1 VGREAVPRWPSG
13 SVFWDERPQAIG
25 LVDAQDNQ
33 QNGHCR
39 AGVTSS
45 RRLTGPIAVRSSV
58 CQRLQAITVG
68 QHWTN
73 AGIWA
78 SVRAWPVAVSRPS
91 KTIMSESVPPTG
103 RSPRLEARAMRLEDV
118 LRLLPE
124 RELGSLIQRMRIRID
139 ESKRIDIPSQVARA
153 LLILPEAR
161 DPTQLPG
168 PTRELIY
175 RLAESR
181 GVLFTEDLAPGL
193 DLLVARGLCYVRQH
207 ERGKLEVLLP
217 IAFMIQMRPW
227 EGEDPRGI
235 RALMSQLTAEVAQ
248 SMASHYLGRPATP
261 PLALALEAA
270 WEVLTNP
277 EALAAQ
283 VDQLAPLE
291 RKLLRSVEEVGGE
304 VDTEELLELERE
316 PLRLRGATGAT
327 PSRRGVGFALE
338 RRALLIPIHPNR
350 HVIPSEVAA
359 VVGAQR
365 RAERDERR
373 SEIRAYVIGD
383 DHAPRRARFAENPV
397 PVALAMALAVREP
410 NVEVRDGVG
419 TPKSLI
425 ARLATRFGRE
435 PAEIAQIASLSRA
448 IGLWDPSASVAAA
461 PPGSHTLHALGQ
473 VLFNAWR
480 RGGAWDEARADGESI
495 RVSSE
500 AREASAIGVLRE
512 MVLEALAELGDG
524 NWAPWSAL
532 RDYLAADSRT
542 PGIARLLERW
552 ASRSSIECAP
562 IELIARRIALESLH
576 VLGVVDLGEPDSDG
590 ANHEKLL
597 RITPRGRAFLRG
609 TRPSL
614 EPEAGRFIDGQTLR
628 VGPLT
633 KVGQV
638 LALANFI
645 EVGAISGNLDL
656 LVTPQAIAHALS
668 AGFEADA
675 IRLRLEAV
683 ASLPDPIARVLA
695 QASAVVG
702 RAEFVETQGFL
713 WVEDNE
719 VREMLRTRRQTA
731 DLFIDPSP
739 PAGLLVVA
747 GVDLD
752 KLARRSRSLGVELL
766 VSGQPYRT
774 RSTLPPSRGTG
785 QYRSDSS
792 QAISAV
798 RVSESKPPSR
808 RRSGG
813 AMPAVKRP
821 TR

>member
-1 VGREAVPRWPSG
+1 
-13 SVFWDERPQAIG
+13 
-25 LVDAQDNQ
+25 
-33 QNGHCR
+33 
-39 AGVTSS
+39 
-45 RRLTGPIAVRSSV
+45 
-58 CQRLQAITVG
+58 
-68 QHWTN
+68 
-73 AGIWA
+73 
-78 SVRAWPVAVSRPS
+78 
-91 KTIMSESVPPTG
+91 
-103 RSPRLEARAMRLEDV
+103 MRLEEV

-139 ESKRIDIPSQVARA
+139 ESKRIDVPSQVARA

-175 RLAESR
+175 RLAESK
-181 GVLFTEDLAPGL
+181 GVLFTEDLPPGL

-207 ERGKLEVLLP
+207 ERGQLEVLLP
-217 IAFMIQMRPW
+217 IAFMIQMRSW
-227 EGEDPRGI
+227 EGEDPRGV
-235 RALMSQLTAEVAQ
+235 RSLMSQLTAEVAQ
-248 SMASHYLGRPATP
+248 SIASHYLGRSATP
-261 PLALALEAA
+261 PLALALESA
-270 WEVLTNP
+270 WEVLMNP

-291 RKLLRSVEEVGGE
+291 RKLLRAVEEVGGE

-350 HVIPSEVAA
+350 HVIPAEVAA

-373 SEIRAYVIGD
+373 SAIRAFVISD
-383 DHAPRRARFAENPV
+383 DHAPRRARFAESPV

-419 TPKSLI
+419 TPRSLI
-425 ARLATRFGRE
+425 TRFATRFGRE
-435 PAEIAQIASLSRA
+435 PAEIAQIAALSRA

-461 PPGSHTLHALGQ
+461 PPGSHTVHSLGQ
-473 VLFNAWR
+473 VLFAAWR
-480 RGGAWDEARADGESI
+480 RGGAWDEARADGEAL

-500 AREASAIGVLRE
+500 AREGSAVGVLRE

-524 NWAPWSAL
+524 NWTPWSAL

-552 ASRSSIECAP
+552 ASRTGVECAP
-562 IELIARRIALESLH
+562 VVEVARRIALESLH
-576 VLGVVDLGEPDSDG
+576 TLGVVDIGEPDTEG
-590 ANHEKLL
+590 AGYEKLL
-597 RITPRGRAFLRG
+597 RITPRGRAYLRG
-609 TRPSL
+609 TRPTL
-614 EPEAGRFIDGQTLR
+614 EPESGRFVDGQTLR
-628 VGPLT
+628 IGPLT

-675 IRLRLEAV
+675 IRARLEAV
-683 ASLPDPIARVLA
+683 APLPDPIARVLA
-695 QASAVVG
+695 QASAVIG

-719 VREMLRTRRQTA
+719 IRELLRTRRQTA

-739 PAGLLVVA
+739 PSGLLVTP

-752 KLARRSRSLGVELL
+752 KLARRCRALGVELL
-766 VSGQPYRT
+766 VGGTPYRT
-774 RSTLPPSRGTG
+774 RSTLPPGRASGPHRL
-785 QYRSDSS
+785 DSS
-792 QAISAV
+792 QTLSAV
-798 RVSESKPPSR
+798 RVSDSKPPSR
-808 RRSGG
+808 RRSSSLI
-813 AMPAVKRP
+813 PAVKRP